1 MQSITEILA
10 QELGQKLE
18 YVENVVNLMDE
29 GNTIPFIAR
38 YRKEM
43 HGAMDDTTLRNLETR
58 LTYLRNLQQRRDEVK
73 KSIENQGKLTEELA
87 AAIDRAATMTEVEDL
102 YRPYKQKRRTRGSI
116 AREKGLEPLAE
127 QIFAQ
132 DGQDPAVLAGDF
144 VDPEKGVNSVE
155 EALQGAND
163 IIAENLSDDAD
174 IRKALRELVMRKG
187 VFTCKAADDAEE
199 DGVYKLYYDF
209 SQLVSRLLD
218 HQILAMNRGEKEG
231 ILKPNVALVGNEGA
245 ALVCRAA
252 LKPTM
257 HVSAFV
263 RAAAEDAYERLI
275 FPSIQRE
282 VRGELSDR
290 AYEGAIHNFALNL
303 KPLLMQPPVKGFAP
317 MGLPSLAKKAEQAVS
332 LMVRSL
338 RQAYQN
344 PEDMDARATLMQ
356 ASALTGPAFARQRGG
371 YVHALAR
378 VLQNA
383 YGLDYAEVCAAV
395 LPDYLLGS
403 GDLKR
408 LAHIARE
415 TGIAPI
421 DVDDMSAKESLV
433 NWIISLCE
441 EFQLPQVFEG
451 IERRDL
457 YRLATQAM
465 ALCSSSLPPDMLRQ
479 QLEQTLEALMA
490 QPERISI
497 DAAEIVERQKAY
509 FAQGDTLSAAF
520 RRDALSRLRRA
531 ILAHEEDI
539 TRALHQDLGKS
550 ASESYMC
557 EIGMTLSE
565 LKWMLRH
572 VGRHCRRHYVPT
584 PLAQFSAESFTVRN
598 PYGVALIMAPWNYP
612 FLLTMSPLLGAIA
625 AGNCCVVKPSAYA
638 PATSAVVR
646 DICRECFPQD
656 FVAVVEGGR
665 TENQALMAQE
675 FDKIF
680 FSGSPAVGKEVLR
693 RAAEH
698 YTPVTLELGGKS
710 PVVVDRTA
718 NLPLA
723 AKRIAFGKLLNAG
736 QTCIAPDYILID
748 RRVKDRFIDLLR
760 QQLTAQAGENA
771 LVNSDYVRM
780 VNRKHFDRV
789 MGLIDPRK
797 VVAGGQCDPET
808 LRIQPTILD
817 NVTAE
822 DAVMQEEIFGP
833 VLPIIAVED
842 AEEAIRFINARPHP
856 LACYLFSHDRAVQ
869 KRFLSA
875 VPYGG
880 GCINDVIIHLA
891 TSRMPFGGM
900 GMSGMGNYHGQ
911 KSLDAFSHEK
921 AIVKKHTWIDLPFRY
936 APYSKAKD
944 RLIRFFLR

>member
-1 MQSITEILA
+1 MLLSREPRM
-10 QELGQKLE
+10 LE
-18 YVENVVNLMDE
+18 
-29 GNTIPFIAR
+29 
-38 YRKEM
+38 
-43 HGAMDDTTLRNLETR
+43 
-58 LTYLRNLQQRRDEVK
+58 NLQALGEFLAHRQIASVLLLADPALMEAGLTVPVEQVLVARRIDFTIRPTSPSFAGV
-73 KSIENQGKLTEELA
+73 SALQADA
-87 AAIDRAATMTEVEDL
+87 AACQAKAV
-102 YRPYKQKRRTRGSI
+102 I
-116 AREKGLEPLAE
+116 ALG
-127 QIFAQ
+127 
-132 DGQDPAVLAGDF
+132 GGTT
-144 VDPEKGVNSVE
+144 VDC
-155 EALQGAND
+155 A
-163 IIAENLSDDAD
+163 
-174 IRKALRELVMRKG
+174 KALRAACGKG
-187 VFTCKAADDAEE
+187 VLLIALPATSGAGSEYLSAAYIEGQAVPDTKAADAVLHDASFLRTLPA
-199 DGVYKLYYDF
+199 DD
-209 SQLVSRLLD
+209 
-218 HQILAMNRGEKEG
+218 LAHAGM
-231 ILKPNVALVGNEGA
+231 IALTH
-245 ALVCRAA
+245 AL
-252 LKPTM
+252 
-257 HVSAFV
+257 SAC
-263 RAAAEDAYERLI
+263 L
-275 FPSIQRE
+275 
-282 VRGELSDR
+282 
-290 AYEGAIHNFALNL
+290 
-303 KPLLMQPPVKGFAP
+303 AP

-465 ALCSSSLPPDMLRQ
+465 ALCSSSVPPDMLRQ

-665 TENQALMAQE
+665 AENQALMAQE

-680 FSGSPAVGKEVLR
+680 FTGSPAVGKEVLR

-797 VVAGGQCDPET
+797 VVAGGQGDPET

-891 TSRMPFGGM
+891 TSRMPFGGV

>member
-1 MQSITEILA
+1 MRFSREPRIL
-10 QELGQKLE
+10 E
-18 YVENVVNLMDE
+18 
-29 GNTIPFIAR
+29 
-38 YRKEM
+38 
-43 HGAMDDTTLRNLETR
+43 
-58 LTYLRNLQQRRDEVK
+58 NLQA
-73 KSIENQGKLTEELA
+73 IGEL
-87 AAIDRAATMTEVEDL
+87 
-102 YRPYKQKRRTRGSI
+102 
-116 AREKGLEPLAE
+116 LAHR
-127 QIFAQ
+127 QITSVLLLA
-132 DGQDPAVLAGDF
+132 DPALMEAGLT
-144 VDPEKGVNSVE
+144 VPVE
-155 EALQGAND
+155 Q
-163 IIAENLSDDAD
+163 
-174 IRKALRELVMRKG
+174 V
-187 VFTCKAADDAEE
+187 
-199 DGVYKLYYDF
+199 
-209 SQLVSRLLD
+209 LVSRRVD
-218 HQILAMNRGEKEG
+218 FTIRPTVPTHAG
-231 ILKPNVALVGNEGA
+231 IA
-245 ALVCRAA
+245 ALQADVSACQAKAVIALGGGTTMDCAKALCARCGKQTLLIALPSTAGAGSEYLPAAWLEGKAIPGTQAADAVLHDASFLRTLPADDLAHAGMIALTHVLSAA
-252 LKPTM
+252 L
-257 HVSAFV
+257 
-263 RAAAEDAYERLI
+263 
-275 FPSIQRE
+275 
-282 VRGELSDR
+282 
-290 AYEGAIHNFALNL
+290 
-303 KPLLMQPPVKGFAP
+303 AP
-317 MGLPSLAKKAEQAVS
+317 MGLPGMAKKAEQAIS
-332 LMVRSL
+332 LLTRSL
-338 RQAYQN
+338 RQAWKN

-356 ASALTGPAFARQRGG
+356 AAALSGPAFARQHGG

-378 VLQNA
+378 VLQNE
-383 YGLDYAEVCAAV
+383 YGVDYAEVCAAI
-395 LPDYLLGS
+395 LPDYLLQC

-408 LAHIARE
+408 LAQISRE

-421 DVDDMSAKESLV
+421 DVDDMAAKEALV

-457 YRLATQAM
+457 YRLAGNAM
-465 ALCSSSLPPDMLRQ
+465 ALCSSALPPEMLRQ
-479 QLEQTLEALMA
+479 QLELTLTALMA
-490 QPERISI
+490 EPERISI
-497 DAAEIVERQKAY
+497 AADEIVARQRAY

-520 RRDALSRLRRA
+520 RRDALLRLRRA

-557 EIGMTLSE
+557 EIGMTLAE

-572 VGRHCRRHYVPT
+572 VGQHCRRHHVPT

-612 FLLTMSPLLGAIA
+612 FLLTMSPLVGAIA
-625 AGNCCVVKPSAYA
+625 AGNCCVLKPSAYA

-665 TENQALMAQE
+665 AENQALMEQT

-680 FSGSPAVGKEVLR
+680 FTGSPSVGKEVLR

-710 PVVVDRTA
+710 PVVIDRTA
-718 NLPLA
+718 NLSLA

-736 QTCIAPDYILID
+736 QTCIAPDYVLID
-748 RRVKDRFIDLLR
+748 RQVKDQFIDLLR
-760 QQLTAQAGENA
+760 QQLIAQAGDNA
-771 LVNSDYVRM
+771 LVNTDYVHM
-780 VNRKHFDRV
+780 VNQKHFERV
-789 MGLIDPRK
+789 MGLIDPGK
-797 VVAGGQCDPET
+797 VSWGGQCDPET

-842 AEEAIRFINARPHP
+842 MTEAIQFINARPHP
-856 LACYLFSHDRAVQ
+856 LACYLFSNDRAVQ

-891 TSRMPFGGM
+891 TSRMPFGGV

-911 KSLDAFSHEK
+911 RSLDAFSHEK
-921 AIVKKHTWIDLPFRY
+921 SIVKKLNWLDLPFRY
-936 APYSKAKD
+936 APYSRAKD
-944 RLIRFFLR
+944 RLIRFFLK